1 MTRRPE
7 KKKSGK
13 PRKPAP
19 SKPGLSLEDAALFD
33 AAMRDVETISDY
45 DDPPPASITPPPP
58 QAPAAKRKSPTRRPP
73 PEPPPNKKLPA
84 LKPGASAD
92 VDTRTLTRFK
102 RGQMR
107 PEGRLD
113 LHGMVQTE
121 AHRALNSYVAQ
132 AQSSGLRCIIVIT
145 GKGRVSEGGGV
156 LRNQV
161 PQWLNSPALRPL
173 ILAFTPAQPR
183 DGGDGALYVLLRR
196 KR

>member
-7 KKKSGK
+7 KKQSK
-13 PRKPAP
+13 KPAP
-19 SKPGLSLEDAALFD
+19 GLSPEDAALFD
-33 AAMRDVETISDY
+33 AAMRDVEIISDY
-45 DDPPPASITPPPP
+45 DVPLPPSVPPPRQPVV
-58 QAPAAKRKSPTRRPP
+58 AKRKQTTRLPIPP
-73 PEPPPNKKLPA
+73 AAQNKKLSA
-84 LKPGASAD
+84 LKSGSSAD

-113 LHGMVQTE
+113 LHGMIQSE
-121 AHRALNSYVAQ
+121 AHRALTAYMAK
-132 AQSSGLRCIIVIT
+132 AQSAGLRCVIVIT

-161 PQWLNSPALRPL
+161 PQWLNSPSIRPH
-173 ILAFTPAQPR
+173 ILAFSSAQPK
-183 DGGDGALYVLLRR
+183 DGGSGALYVLLRR